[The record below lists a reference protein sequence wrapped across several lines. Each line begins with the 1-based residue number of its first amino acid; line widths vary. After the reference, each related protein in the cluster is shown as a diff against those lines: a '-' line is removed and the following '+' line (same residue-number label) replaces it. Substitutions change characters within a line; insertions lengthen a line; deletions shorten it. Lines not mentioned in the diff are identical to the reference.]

1 MKKIF
6 AEKNIVVIL
15 FIVVLIAF
23 SFAERDSKKLEKLYT
38 GSDYIKNSSIS
49 FAKSAANFIADLKN

>member
-15 FIVVLIAF
+15 FIIVLIAF

-38 GSDYIKNSSIS
+38 GSELVQNSSIS
-49 FAKSAANFIADLKN
+49 YAKIISRIIADAND